1 MYIIEGVFDM
11 KWYPDGSVSRMKSA
25 FTQPLNTEHGVI
37 AFMKEQRPFFSIKI
51 TDTDTNK
58 DVTVGFLKLVDQRNA
73 VNDPD

>member
-25 FTQPLNTEHGVI
+25 FKQPLNTDHGVI
-37 AFMKEQRPFFSIKI
+37 AFMKEQRPFESIKI
-51 TDTDTNK
+51 TNTTTNA
-58 DVTVGFLKLVDQRNA
+58 DVTVDFLKQVDPRSA